1 MRHVVQA
8 LIVAAYIAVPAS
20 SIANPSVFPIE
31 VGATIA
37 VPRIAAPIFLR
48 AGDDPDS
55 PVWSRIPCYRIALYP
70 APAVHQSVNLR
81 VADAAARRDLDFRA
95 AHDGKRLY
103 VVLSWHDETHD
114 AVNAYAQFADAAAV
128 QFALGGGEGTS
139 YMMGSAD
146 TPVNIWHWRAGRET
160 AENLA
165 AGGFGSTTRLPLQDV
180 TAASAYDDTRQRWT
194 VVFSRPLDTAAE
206 HHAKLGGSDPVMLAL
221 ALWDGAG
228 GERDGHKL
236 TTPGWIRLALEQ

>member
-1 MRHVVQA
+1 MRQVFQM
-8 LIVAAYIAVPAS
+8 LIIAACVAAVGPLA
-20 SIANPSVFPIE
+20 ANPSVFSIE
-31 VGATIA
+31 VGETIP
-37 VPRIAAPIFLR
+37 VPRIAANIFLR

-55 PVWSRIPCYRIALYP
+55 PVWSRIPRYRIALYA

-81 VADAAARRDLDFRA
+81 VADTAARRDVDFSV
-95 AHDGKRLY
+95 AHDGERLY
-103 VVLSWHDETHD
+103 VVLSWHDDTHD
-114 AVNAYAQFADAAAV
+114 TVNAYARFPDAAAV
-128 QFALGGGEGTS
+128 QYALGGGEGTS

-146 TPVNIWHWRAGRET
+146 TPVNIWHWRAGRDS

-180 TAASAYDDTRQRWT
+180 TAGSAYDNTRQRWT
-194 VVFSRPLDTAAE
+194 VVFSRPLETTAE
-206 HHAKLGGSDPVMLAL
+206 HHAKLDGPDPVMLAL

-236 TTPGWIRLALEQ
+236 TTPGWIRLSLEQ